1 MRFIRKEQVI
11 TTICN
16 EEVIDNDAITTLF
29 NNLKEDRI
37 EFSLTLKKYF
47 PSIGD
52 YKETFY
58 NKVRVKK
65 VVSPK
70 VDFIIF
76 DHRTCTTI
84 KDVDYSDVV
93 KINAIT
99 TIDRMI
105 QVQPDLIRSDF
116 LDFEGDKL

>member
-1 MRFIRKEQVI
+1 MRFVRKEHII

-16 EEVIDNDAITTLF
+16 EKVIEEETITTLL
-29 NNLKEDRI
+29 NNLKKERI

-47 PSIGD
+47 PSVGD
-52 YKETFY
+52 YKEIFY

-65 VVSPK
+65 VESPK

-76 DHRTCTTI
+76 DHGACTTI
-84 KDVDYSDVV
+84 KAVDYSDVV

-105 QVQPDLIRSDF
+105 QVQPGLTR
-116 LDFEGDKL
+116 LDYLDIESE